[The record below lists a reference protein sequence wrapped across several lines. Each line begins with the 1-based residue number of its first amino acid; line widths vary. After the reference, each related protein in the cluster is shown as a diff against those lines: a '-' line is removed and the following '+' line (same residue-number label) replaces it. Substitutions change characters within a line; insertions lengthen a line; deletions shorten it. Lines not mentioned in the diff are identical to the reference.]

1 MKAAEIATAATYRQR
16 VALRTGRSM
25 ELVDVRE
32 VDWIT
37 ADGNYVVLHLRG
49 GRHRVRGSISALESE
64 LDPQVFVRLHRS
76 TIVNARRIVRL
87 ELVSTSDRI
96 AILANG
102 TRLPV
107 GRSFRGRLEPLLAGL
122 I

>member
-1 MKAAEIATAATYRQR
+1 MKATEPAKAPAYRQR
-16 VALRTGRSM
+16 VALRAGRSL

-49 GRHRVRGSISALESE
+49 AKHRVRGSISTLEGE
-64 LDPQVFVRLHRS
+64 LDPEVFVRLHRS

-107 GRSFRGRLEPLLAGL
+107 GRSFRARLEPLLAGL